1 MNKAGNL
8 VFSPYSIT
16 TALAMAW
23 TGARNNTSTQMAQA
37 LHFSCNQKKIGQEF
51 HQLQKSLNELGK
63 QRDVELDIANSL
75 WLNMDFQFN
84 NTYLNDVKKDY
95 AANLKK
101 LDFKDTVSATNTI
114 NQWVEQKTNE
124 KIKDLLKPS
133 DLSTSA
139 NEKMGMVLVNAVYF
153 LGNWAKQFEVKQTQ
167 PEHFYLQNGSP
178 ITVQMMNQ
186 TDSFSISKNEEAQI
200 LELPYKGSKL
210 SMILILPNK
219 KDGLPV
225 LEQSLTSEKL
235 DSWISTLRNN
245 QVTIRIPKFKLTY
258 GVVDLIP
265 GLKWLGITDAFDKQI
280 ADFYEMLSPK
290 YSTLEKLYI
299 KFVFHKACISVDE
312 KGTEAAAATDIG
324 GVVDLVSIMDIT
336 TFDADHPFL
345 FFIRDK
351 QTNSILFMGRMAD
364 PTFCQK

>member
-1 MNKAGNL
+1 MEKKMNKWKIIILSFAFLFSFSGSLAFCQSPLKPETLSASNNVFALDLFHTMNKAGNL

-290 YSTLEKLYI
+290 YST
-299 KFVFHKACISVDE
+299 
-312 KGTEAAAATDIG
+312 
-324 GVVDLVSIMDIT
+324 
-336 TFDADHPFL
+336 
-345 FFIRDK
+345 
-351 QTNSILFMGRMAD
+351 
-364 PTFCQK
+364 